1 MEYPLFR
8 SLHLNEDNEYGILH
22 SSYQYYYLLGC
33 LISIRYSILYTQH
46 STLAKIDARYLKTTR
61 VFLAKGRVAPLVAEH

>member
-8 SLHLNEDNEYGILH
+8 SLHLNQNNEYGILH

-46 STLAKIDARYLKTTR
+46 STLAKIDAPIFEDDLGVSGEEEGCT
-61 VFLAKGRVAPLVAEH
+61 ASS